1 MKTQFPIS
9 HNSPSAIDLLFILH
23 QNSKTTTQLSG
34 LNIAISRIIP
44 VARNDTV
51 AGQAFKPADNF

>member
-1 MKTQFPIS
+1 
-9 HNSPSAIDLLFILH
+9 
-23 QNSKTTTQLSG
+23 LSG